1 VTGYQS
7 RVERFRSPQMLD
19 VMRAVA
25 VDYGVCTR
33 PIAIRRV
40 DLDTGE
46 ACVVDM
52 PCGATL
58 ASKCSPCAERR
69 KRLRMAQCRVG
80 WHLESEPDLEPDVPT
95 EEQRWLITF
104 RADVQADRDAAA
116 QAGHPTDDFDQV
128 LDDIDEQLRAL
139 GVRGNPNPGKGRRRS
154 RSTKR
159 RQDAPDLPRRK
170 VDPRTVGKVYAA
182 PDGKVFRPSMGL
194 TLTLGSYGRV
204 LSDGTPVDPSTYDYR
219 RAARDAIHF
228 PKLID
233 RFWQNLRRVVGYDVQ
248 YFAAV
253 EPQKR
258 LTPHLHAA
266 VRGTISRARLRQVVA
281 ATYHQVW
288 WPPCDVPVYI
298 DCEPQWDR
306 QTGGYADPDTGTPL
320 LTWDEALDAL
330 DNDPEAEPCHVV
342 RFGVQLHAEGVIAGT
357 AQADKWIG
365 YVGKY
370 LTKSVDECHAPE
382 TDRQHDHVERLWQAL
397 RFEPCSHTCANWL
410 RYGIQPKH
418 ARPGMKPGFCK
429 GKAHRRETL
438 GLGGRRVLVA
448 RKWSGKTL
456 ADHKHDQR
464 EWVLGTLGISATDTE
479 VNRYAWEPVKPNDA
493 DVAPLAHRL
502 MRAIADR
509 ARWRQAF
516 DEARRRAAT
525 QLPPDLSANADGR
538 AA

>member
-1 VTGYQS
+1 MAYQS
-7 RVERFRSPQMLD
+7 RAERMRSPRLAD
-19 VMRAVA
+19 VMASVA

-33 PIAIRRV
+33 PIAIRRI

-46 ACVVDM
+46 ATVVDV

-58 ASKCSPCAERR
+58 ASKCPSCAERR
-69 KRLRMAQCRVG
+69 KRLRMGQCRVG
-80 WHLESEPDLEPDVPT
+80 WHLEQEPDLEPDEPT
-95 EEQRWLITF
+95 EEQRWLVTF

-116 QAGHPTDDFDQV
+116 QTGQDTGDFDQV

-139 GVRGNPNPGKGRRRS
+139 GVRGNPKSRKKARRR

-159 RQDAPDLPRRK
+159 RQDAPGLPRRK
-170 VDPRTVGKVYAA
+170 VEPHTVGRAFTS
-182 PDGKVFRPSMGL
+182 PEGKVFRPSMGL

-204 LSDGTPVDPSTYDYR
+204 HPDGTPIDPATYDYR

-228 PKLID
+228 PKLVD
-233 RFWQNLRRVVGYDVQ
+233 RLWQNLRRNVGYDVQ

-258 LTPHLHAA
+258 LAPHLHAA
-266 VRGTISRARLRQVVA
+266 MRGTISRAELRQVVA

-288 WPPCDVPVYI
+288 WPPCDTPVYVG
-298 DCEPQWDR
+298 DRLPEWDQQR
-306 QTGGYADPDTGTPL
+306 KAYVDPDTKAPL
-320 LTWDEALDAL
+320 ASWDDALDAL
-330 DNDPEAEPCHVV
+330 DSDEDAEPCHVV
-342 RFGVQLHAEGVIAGT
+342 RFGAQLHAEGVIAGT

-370 LTKSVDECHAPE
+370 LTKTVDQCHTPD
-382 TDRQHDHVERLWQAL
+382 TDRQRGHVDRLWQAL
-397 RFEPCSHTCANWL
+397 RYEPCSPTCANWL
-410 RYGIQPKH
+410 RYGVQPKNP
-418 ARPGMKPGFCK
+418 RPQLRPGFCK

-438 GLGGRRVLVA
+438 GFGGRRVLVS

-464 EWVLGTLGISATDTE
+464 EWVLSTLGLSATDPDAI
-479 VNRYAWEPVKPNDA
+479 RYAWEPVKPDDP
-493 DVAPLAHRL
+493 DVAPLSHRL

-509 ARWRQAF
+509 ARWRQAL
-516 DEARRRAAT
+516 DQARRVAAG
-525 QLPPDLSANADGR
+525 QLDGLSATEE